1 MAPPRL
7 LCLVPHVLWPLGV
20 LELVVGPSHRSSG
33 SRAGRPHPLEALYS
47 RALICGRSQPRAHT
61 HSCSHSHTYGGPGR
75 EAGFLTW
82 TGTPATHGPRE
93 GKPEPPREGGGQ
105 RVAGAAPGRVGRKS
119 EGSAPRGRP
128 GPPSPSPHTLSKGG
142 PLREAGA
149 RGPQTFR
156 PPPRQQGP
164 PSQVHLSLLPPPF
177 HPTR

>member
-93 GKPEPPREGGGQ
+93 GKPEAAQGRRRAKGGRGSSGEGGEK
-105 RVAGAAPGRVGRKS
+105 V
-119 EGSAPRGRP
+119 RGV
-128 GPPSPSPHTLSKGG
+128 SPQ
-142 PLREAGA
+142 REARTA
-149 RGPQTFR
+149 KPLA
-156 PPPRQQGP
+156 PH
-164 PSQVHLSLLPPPF
+164 S
-177 HPTR
+177 